1 MPFWSWLCD
10 CLSGTTHE
18 QHDSPVF
25 NPSTGLPMIDNNIGS
40 VDVGG
45 SPFGQDVHDIG
56 SIDVGDHPFG
66 NDIHDSGCWM
76 DFGGGFD
83 GHDNM

>member
-45 SPFGQDVHDIG
+45 SPFGQD
-56 SIDVGDHPFG
+56 
-66 NDIHDSGCWM
+66 IHDSGGWM
-76 DFGGGFD
+76 DFGGGFE
-83 GHDNM
+83 GHDTM

>member
-18 QHDSPVF
+18 QHDASVI
-25 NPSTGLPMIDNNIGS
+25 NPSTGLPMIDNSIAGI
-40 VDVGG
+40 DVGG
-45 SPFGQDVHDIG
+45 SPFGQDVH
-56 SIDVGDHPFG
+56 H
-66 NDIHDSGCWM
+66 SGGWT

-83 GHDNM
+83 GQDTM